1 MAIEQG
7 TFDIV
12 FDAIKSTLI
21 TYNSTQDAA
30 DQYTTYADYYR
41 MFPASNVGS
50 NVFLY
55 MGAIVPTE
63 RTTMGYDE
71 QSVSYFVDM
80 IVKAK
85 GTTGASYGRADEA
98 AGVRFR
104 LLVQQIMTALHGS
117 DNFTFGLPAGTI
129 SKKEIRVDPL
139 SPEQQVG
146 EQIVAAGR
154 LTITCSMCFEPSEIS
169 GIDLESILITADK
182 WSALITEP

>member
-1 MAIEQG
+1 MAISQG

-21 TYNSTQDAA
+21 AYSVAQDPA
-30 DQYTTYADYYR
+30 DRYTTYADYYR

-71 QSVSYFVDM
+71 QSVSYFIDM

-85 GTTGASYGRADEA
+85 GAAGASYGRADEA

-104 LLVQQIMTALHGS
+104 LLVQQILTALHGS
-117 DNFTFGLPAGTI
+117 DNFNFGLPAGTLG
-129 SKKEIRVDPL
+129 KKEIRVDPL

-154 LTITCSMCFEPSEIS
+154 LTITASMCYQPADIT